1 MIPTKEQCDHWNKGC
16 DIGQEIESW
25 KKFVREV
32 DKEWLDGKMPLVER
46 ADCLRYADA
55 ALLALRVNDAC
66 VLSSL
71 VIKLCFQLLS
81 VRHFLVVSNGYVR
94 RASCL
99 ADVFSILILF
109 VATSRQG
116 VDKVSRLVA

>member
-1 MIPTKEQCDHWNKGC
+1 MIPTKEQCNHWNKGC

-55 ALLALRVNDAC
+55 ALLALRVEY
-66 VLSSL
+66 
-71 VIKLCFQLLS
+71 
-81 VRHFLVVSNGYVR
+81 VVHVGESYDGLEY
-94 RASCL
+94 L
-99 ADVFSILILF
+99 P
-109 VATSRQG
+109 
-116 VDKVSRLVA
+116 K